1 MTPTGG
7 RLTDLKNEEGE
18 GGGMVLVPMVIEQ
31 TARGERA
38 YDIYSRLLKDNVI
51 FLGQQIDD
59 TIANLIIAQM
69 LFLESENPEKDIS
82 FYINSPGGVTTAGF
96 AIYDTMQYVKP
107 DVSTICIGQAASMA
121 AVLMAAG
128 ARGKRYALPNSRFL
142 IHHPLAFGIQGQTTD
157 IEIHAKDLVR
167 LKERINEI
175 MALHTGQP
183 MEKIAKDT
191 DRDFILEAEDARK
204 YGLVDTIYHRRDDV
218 ALKAA
223 G

>member
-1 MTPTGG
+1 MRSVGG
-7 RLTDLKNEEGE
+7 RLTGLHYAEDE

-31 TARGERA
+31 TSRGERA

-51 FLGQQIDD
+51 FLGTPIDD
-59 TIANLIIAQM
+59 QIANLIIAQM

-82 FYINSPGGVTTAGF
+82 FYINSPGGVTSAGF

-128 ARGKRYALPNSRFL
+128 APGKRYALPNSRFL
-142 IHHPLAFGIQGQTTD
+142 IHQPWTTGLQGQTAD
-157 IEIHAKDLVR
+157 IEIHAKDM
-167 LKERINEI
+167 LKLRDQINKVL
-175 MALHTGQP
+175 AQHTGQSI
-183 MEKIAKDT
+183 EKIAKDT
-191 DRDFILEAEDARK
+191 DRDYILEAEDARK
-204 YGLVDTIYHRRDDV
+204 YGLVDSIYHRRDDV

>member
-1 MTPTGG
+1 
-7 RLTDLKNEEGE
+7 
-18 GGGMVLVPMVIEQ
+18 MVLVPMVIEQ
-31 TARGERA
+31 TSRGERA

-51 FLGQQIDD
+51 FLGQPIDD

-82 FYINSPGGVTTAGF
+82 FYINSPGGSTTAGF

-107 DVSTICIGQAASMA
+107 DVSTICIGQSASMG

-142 IHHPLAFGIQGQTTD
+142 IHQPWAAGLQGQTAD
-157 IEIHAKDLVR
+157 IEIHAKDMLKVR
-167 LKERINEI
+167 DRINQI
-175 MALHTGQP
+175 LAQHTGQP
-183 MEKIAKDT
+183 IEKIAKDT
-191 DRDFILEAEDARK
+191 DRDYILEAEDAKK
-204 YGLVDTIYHRRDDV
+204 YGLVDTIYHRRDDL

>member
-1 MTPTGG
+1 
-7 RLTDLKNEEGE
+7 
-18 GGGMVLVPMVIEQ
+18 MVLVPMVIEQ
-31 TARGERA
+31 TSRGERA

-51 FLGQQIDD
+51 FLGQPIDD

-82 FYINSPGGVTTAGF
+82 FYINSGGGVITAGL

-128 ARGKRYALPNSRFL
+128 ARGKRYCLPNARFL
-142 IHHPLAFGIQGQTTD
+142 IHQPLGYGLQGQATD
-157 IEIHAKDLVR
+157 IEIHARDLVR

-175 MALHTGQP
+175 MSLHTGQAID
-183 MEKIAKDT
+183 KIAKDT
-191 DRDFILEAEDARK
+191 DRDFILEAEDAKK
-204 YGLVDTIYHRRDDV
+204 YGLVDMIYRRRDDV

>member
-1 MTPTGG
+1 
-7 RLTDLKNEEGE
+7 
-18 GGGMVLVPMVIEQ
+18 MVLVPMVIEQ
-31 TARGERA
+31 TSRGERA

-51 FLGQQIDD
+51 FLGQPIDD

-82 FYINSPGGVTTAGF
+82 FYINSPGGVITAGL
-96 AIYDTMQYVKP
+96 AVYDTMQYVKP

-128 ARGKRYALPNSRFL
+128 AHGKRYALPNSRFL
-142 IHHPLAFGIQGQTTD
+142 IHQPLAYGLQGQTTD
-157 IEIHAKDLVR
+157 IEIHAKDLLKVR
-167 LKERINEI
+167 DRINVI
-175 MALHTGQP
+175 LARHTGQP
-183 MEKIAKDT
+183 IERIAKDT
-191 DRDFILEAEDARK
+191 DRDYILESEDART

>member
-1 MTPTGG
+1 MEHEY
-7 RLTDLKNEEGE
+7 EEE

-31 TARGERA
+31 TSRGERA

-51 FLGQQIDD
+51 FLGQPIDD

-82 FYINSPGGVTTAGF
+82 FYINSPGGSITAGL

-121 AVLMAAG
+121 SLLMTAG
-128 ARGKRYALPNSRFL
+128 ARGKRYSLPNARFL
-142 IHHPLAFGIQGQTTD
+142 IHQPLAYGIQGQTTD
-157 IEIHAKDLVR
+157 IEIHARDLVR

-175 MALHTGQP
+175 YAQHTGQP
-183 MEKIAKDT
+183 LDKIVKDT

-204 YGLVDTIYHRRDDV
+204 YGLVDTIYHRRDDIV
-218 ALKAA
+218 LKAA

>member
-1 MTPTGG
+1 MASTGG
-7 RLTDLKNEEGE
+7 GLTELNNEEGE

-31 TARGERA
+31 TSRGERA

-51 FLGQQIDD
+51 FLGTPIDD
-59 TIANLIIAQM
+59 QIANLIIAQM

-82 FYINSPGGVTTAGF
+82 FYINSPGGVTSAGF

-128 ARGKRYALPNSRFL
+128 APGKRYALPNSRFL
-142 IHHPLAFGIQGQTTD
+142 IHQPWTTGLQGQTAD
-157 IEIHAKDLVR
+157 IEIHAKDM
-167 LKERINEI
+167 LKLRDQINKVL
-175 MALHTGQP
+175 AQHTGQSI
-183 MEKIAKDT
+183 EKIAKDT
-191 DRDFILEAEDARK
+191 DRDYILEAEDARK
-204 YGLVDTIYHRRDDV
+204 YGLVDSIYHRRDDV